1 MTRGAQDMRSDPK
14 RLERWQ
20 AVFEEW
26 IETGVQPSQRTW
38 WMFPD
43 EAARHAER
51 DAHYQQTLKLAVCP
65 ENSLTHS

>member
-1 MTRGAQDMRSDPK
+1 MRNDPK

-20 AVFEEW
+20 AVFEGW
-26 IETGVQPSQRTW
+26 IETGVQPSQQTW

-43 EAARHAER
+43 EAAQYAEQEAQR
-51 DAHYQQTLKLAVCP
+51 QQRLKMATCP